1 MMLYMDTSILKYVE
15 DLKRGTNTEIG
26 LKNHFEMAYSLYPST
41 LS

>member
-26 LKNHFEMAYSLYPST
+26 LKKILRW
-41 LS
+41 LIV